1 VRNTD
6 GSLRPARHRE
16 AVWRRLASADFYAA
30 MRSEPSIEMDSAAI
44 RRTLLLRVGEA
55 GDTGT
60 VAANTFATWQQVASQ
75 LVPVIGAR
83 GVDALFRRSLHLT
96 SKAFPWLALAGNG
109 GNSASLL
116 VSLKTRLADL
126 ETASA
131 TEASHALLVTFI
143 ESLETLIGESLT
155 QRLLGPV
162 WAPPANVSA
171 EESPS

>member
-1 VRNTD
+1 
-6 GSLRPARHRE
+6 
-16 AVWRRLASADFYAA
+16 
-30 MRSEPSIEMDSAAI
+30 MDRAAI
-44 RRTLLLRVGEA
+44 RRTLLHRVGEA
-55 GDTGT
+55 GDAGA

-83 GVDALFRRSLHLT
+83 GVDALFSRSLHLT
-96 SKAFPWLALAGNG
+96 SKAFPCLAMAAND

-116 VSLKTRLADL
+116 GSLKMRLADL
-126 ETASA
+126 ETTTA

-162 WAPPANVSA
+162 WAPPPEVSA

>member
-1 VRNTD
+1 
-6 GSLRPARHRE
+6 
-16 AVWRRLASADFYAA
+16 
-30 MRSEPSIEMDSAAI
+30 MDRAAI
-44 RRTLLLRVGEA
+44 RRTLLHDVGEA
-55 GDTGT
+55 GAAA
-60 VAANTFATWQQVASQ
+60 VAANTFAIWQQVATQ

-83 GVDALFRRSLHLT
+83 GVDALFNRSLHVT
-96 SKAFPWLALAGNG
+96 SKVFPLLAMAGND

-162 WAPPANVSA
+162 WAPPSEVSA
-171 EESPS
+171 KEPPS